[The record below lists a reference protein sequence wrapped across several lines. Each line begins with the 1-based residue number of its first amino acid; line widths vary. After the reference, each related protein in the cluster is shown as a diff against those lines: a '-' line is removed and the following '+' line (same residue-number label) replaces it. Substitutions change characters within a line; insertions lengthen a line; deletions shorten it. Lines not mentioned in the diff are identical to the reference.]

1 MKPTLAFTSSFAS
14 IVLALLSFS
23 CFGATVGNNAPDY
36 SLPALQNSAK
46 TANVTMRDFRGKVVY
61 VDFWASWCG
70 PCRKSMP
77 VLDELRNKYNNQ
89 GFEVVAINVD
99 ENTEDALGFLK
110 KYPVSY
116 PVLADPKGETPTKY
130 NVTGMPTA
138 YIVDKAGVI
147 RYVHSGFQNQDKE
160 IIENTINQL
169 LAK

>member
-1 MKPTLAFTSSFAS
+1 MKSLISLSLVLFICFSNQALA
-14 IVLALLSFS
+14 
-23 CFGATVGNNAPDY
+23 ATVGNNAPDF
-36 SLPALQNSAK
+36 SLPALQGSSK
-46 TANVTMRDFRGKVVY
+46 KEGVMMRDFRGKVVY

-77 VLDELRNKYNNQ
+77 VLEEVRQQYKDQ

-99 ENTEDALGFLK
+99 ESTDDALRFLK

-116 PVLADPKGETPTKY
+116 PILLDPKGKTPELYK
-130 NVTGMPTA
+130 VEGMPTA

-147 RYVHSGFQNQDKE
+147 RYVHSGFQPHDREK
-160 IIENTINQL
+160 IEKTVKQL

>member
-1 MKPTLAFTSSFAS
+1 MKSLISLSLVLLFSLSNFAS
-14 IVLALLSFS
+14 A
-23 CFGATVGNNAPDY
+23 ATVGNNAPDF
-36 SLPALQNSAK
+36 SLPSLQGTSKKNG
-46 TANVTMRDFRGKVVY
+46 VMMRDFRGKVVY

-77 VLDELRNKYNNQ
+77 VLEEIRTKYKDQ

-99 ENTEDALGFLK
+99 ESTDDALRFLS

-116 PVLADPKGETPTKY
+116 PILLDPQGKTPALYK
-130 NVTGMPTA
+130 VEGMPTA

-147 RYVHSGFQNQDKE
+147 RYVHTGFQNHDREK
-160 IIENTINQL
+160 IEQTVKKL

>member
-1 MKPTLAFTSSFAS
+1 MKS
-14 IVLALLSFS
+14 LLSLSLVVLLGFS
-23 CFGATVGNNAPDY
+23 HTVFSASEGNNAPDF
-36 SLPALQNSAK
+36 SLPSLQGTSK
-46 TANVTMRDFRGKVVY
+46 KEGVMMRDFRGKVVY

-77 VLDELRNKYNNQ
+77 VLEEIRAKFKDK

-99 ENTEDALGFLK
+99 ESTDDALRFLK

-116 PVLADPKGETPTKY
+116 PILLDPKGKTPELYK
-130 NVTGMPTA
+130 VEGMPTA

-147 RYVHSGFQNQDKE
+147 RYVHTGFQDHDREK
-160 IIENTINQL
+160 IEKTITKL